1 MKNIGFT
8 LSVPKGA
15 GSQSHSASKDVMSGL
30 WKMVISKIIGKDIL
44 KKVKELNISAIKT
57 IVLKMKMVKL
67 RVQRMAGHLLQDVSV
82 KKPASGLI

>member
-1 MKNIGFT
+1 
-8 LSVPKGA
+8 
-15 GSQSHSASKDVMSGL
+15 MSGL

-44 KKVKELNISAIKT
+44 KKVKELNIYAIKT

-82 KKPASGLI
+82 KVSVLIFCHSF

>member
-1 MKNIGFT
+1 
-8 LSVPKGA
+8 
-15 GSQSHSASKDVMSGL
+15 MSGL

-67 RVQRMAGHLLQDVSV
+67 HVQRMAGHLLQDVSV
-82 KKPASGLI
+82 KVSVLIFCHSF